1 MLHHTIKPLS
11 RLSASEIRALAQAAA
26 DRDEDLDQA
35 NPFDHNQQAKCDQF
49 AAAFLERQADLQP
62 AI

>member
-1 MLHHTIKPLS
+1 MHHIKPL
-11 RLSASEIRALAQAAA
+11 ASLTEAEICALAQAAA

-35 NPFDHNQQAKCDQF
+35 NPFDHHQQAKRDQF

-62 AI
+62 TT

>member
-11 RLSASEIRALAQAAA
+11 RLTPAEIRALAQAAA
-26 DRDEDLDQA
+26 DRCEDLDEA
-35 NPFDHNQQAKCDQF
+35 NPFEAQPQRDQF

-62 AI
+62 AT